1 MRTSLLGTGLPTT
14 GSMTEPPPTGTA
26 TGKMY
31 SPINDKSININLK
44 IYIRSLTVTSSMIN
58 KILVLYDDKAILII
72 QYHFVWEDL

>member
-44 IYIRSLTVTSSMIN
+44 IYIRSLTVTSSMIS
-58 KILVLYDDKAILII
+58 KILVLYDKAILII